1 MTTDAMIGFG
11 TLFKTGNGAIPEI
24 FTSLAEVTN
33 VTPPAMARDSIDAT
47 HEESPEGYREFI
59 PGLKDGGEVSLE
71 LNFIPGNTTAD
82 DLIAEFDATTGTGA
96 IKNRQIVF
104 PNGEILAF
112 RAFLTAF
119 ETDAPIDDKM
129 TLSVTFKVTGK
140 PTLG

>member
-1 MTTDAMIGFG
+1 MTTDAMLGFA

-24 FTSLAEVTN
+24 FTALAEVTS
-33 VTPPAMARDSIDAT
+33 VTPPAMSRDSIDAT

-71 LNFIPGNTTAD
+71 LNFIPGSTTSD
-82 DLIAEFDATTGTGA
+82 DLLAEFDATTNTGA

-104 PNGEILAF
+104 PNGVILSF

-119 ETDAPIDDKM
+119 EPDSPLDDK
-129 TLSVTFKVTGK
+129 LALAVTFKVTGK
-140 PTLG
+140 PSMD